1 MTVKKLKY
9 QDPSNI
15 GFEMV
20 IKDIHNKKRYIIM
33 KIKMHKIYKIKVHTC
48 KRHYK

>member
-20 IKDIHNKKRYIIM
+20 IKDIHNKKDI
-33 KIKMHKIYKIKVHTC
+33 
-48 KRHYK
+48 